1 MNQRVSVTVAA
12 MAEREGRFLVVEE
25 ETDEGVRL
33 NQPAGHLEPEES
45 LIEAVVRETLEE
57 TAYGFVPRSL
67 LGVYRWRHPAK
78 GISYVRF
85 AFVGE
90 VTGPETGRALAHSC
104 RVACSGC
111 TPSQPARA
119 AMHTGLS
126 GGTAVSTR
134 LVDPLRLS
142 ESALDY
148 VTPTSHRRSFGR
160 GRLLGRCLASQGAR
174 LRGDRSVHEELGGR

>member
-25 ETDEGVRL
+25 ETDEGMRL

-57 TAYGFVPRSL
+57 TAYRFVPRSL

-90 VTGPETGRALAHSC
+90 VTGPETGRALDAGIL
-104 RVACSGC
+104 RALWL
-111 TPSQPARA
+111 TPAELSAQAAR
-119 AMHTGLS
+119 HRS
-126 GGTAVSTR
+126 P
-134 LVDPLRLS
+134 LVQRCIQDYLAGRRFPL
-142 ESALDY
+142 D
-148 VTPTSHRRSFGR
+148 
-160 GRLLGRCLASQGAR
+160 LLIHYG
-174 LRGDRSVHEELGGR
+174 

>member
-12 MAEREGRFLVVEE
+12 MAEQEGRFLVVEE

-90 VTGPETGRALAHSC
+90 VTGPETGRALDAGIL
-104 RVACSGC
+104 RALWL
-111 TPSQPARA
+111 TPAELSAQAAR
-119 AMHTGLS
+119 HRS
-126 GGTAVSTR
+126 P
-134 LVDPLRLS
+134 LVQRCIQDYLAGRRFPL
-142 ESALDY
+142 D
-148 VTPTSHRRSFGR
+148 
-160 GRLLGRCLASQGAR
+160 LLVYYS
-174 LRGDRSVHEELGGR
+174 

>member
-12 MAEREGRFLVVEE
+12 MAEQEGRFLVVEE

-90 VTGPETGRALAHSC
+90 VTGPETGRALDAGIL
-104 RVACSGC
+104 RALWL
-111 TPSQPARA
+111 TPAELSAQAAR
-119 AMHTGLS
+119 HRS
-126 GGTAVSTR
+126 P
-134 LVDPLRLS
+134 LVQRCIQDYLAGRRFPL
-142 ESALDY
+142 D
-148 VTPTSHRRSFGR
+148 
-160 GRLLGRCLASQGAR
+160 LLIHYG
-174 LRGDRSVHEELGGR
+174 

>member
-12 MAEREGRFLVVEE
+12 MAEQEGRFLVVQE

-90 VTGPETGRALAHSC
+90 VTGPETGRALDAGIL
-104 RVACSGC
+104 RALWL
-111 TPSQPARA
+111 TPAELSAQAAR
-119 AMHTGLS
+119 HRS
-126 GGTAVSTR
+126 P
-134 LVDPLRLS
+134 LVQRCIQDYLAGRRFPL
-142 ESALDY
+142 D
-148 VTPTSHRRSFGR
+148 
-160 GRLLGRCLASQGAR
+160 LLIHYG
-174 LRGDRSVHEELGGR
+174 

>member
-12 MAEREGRFLVVEE
+12 IAEREGRFLVVEE

-33 NQPAGHLEPEES
+33 NQPAGHLEPDES
-45 LIEAVVRETLEE
+45 LVEAVVRETLEE

-90 VTGPETGRALAHSC
+90 VTGPETGRALDAGIL
-104 RVACSGC
+104 RALWL
-111 TPSQPARA
+111 TPAELSAQAAR
-119 AMHTGLS
+119 HRS
-126 GGTAVSTR
+126 P
-134 LVDPLRLS
+134 LVQRCIQDYLAGRRFPL
-142 ESALDY
+142 D
-148 VTPTSHRRSFGR
+148 
-160 GRLLGRCLASQGAR
+160 LLIHYG
-174 LRGDRSVHEELGGR
+174 